1 MDTTTTIDGTG
12 AIDGQTGPAALR
24 ATDLTITY
32 RGAERPALDGLSFDL
47 PPGRTLLVVGPSGSG
62 KSTLALA
69 IAGLIPRDVP
79 ATVSGSLRLDDVDIA
94 SMARPSVSTKVGIV
108 FQDPTAQLVM
118 ERVEDDVAFG
128 LEQRGWPVEA
138 MRRRVP
144 EALAEVGLD
153 GLERRRSRRLSGG
166 QQQRLALAGVVAAMP
181 GLLVLDEPTA
191 NLDPVGA
198 GAFLGRLA
206 GLRAHRSTTIVL
218 IEHRVEEAWPL
229 ADLVLALDRAGR
241 TIDVGPPAEVAAR
254 SAVVM
259 DDAGIWLPAAVDGS
273 MARRRRARPRPQP
286 AQPTPALIDARGV
299 TFAYGQDQP
308 VIMDVSLSIA
318 AGERV
323 ALVGPNGGG
332 KSTLARLLVG
342 LLRPDAGSI
351 VLCGG
356 DPVRLRADELS
367 RRAAFVFQ
375 EPERQFLTALVRDE
389 VLLGLDP
396 ERHEA
401 ATALMDRLGLP
412 LDRFGGR
419 NPFRLSGGEARRL
432 SLAVALVHDPAVLV
446 LDEPTFGQD
455 RRTYQG
461 LLDILDEHLDA
472 GTTLIAATHDP
483 RFVADVATRVVT
495 ITAGRVTADESA

>member
-1 MDTTTTIDGTG
+1 MAATAAGDRAPTPASLG
-12 AIDGQTGPAALR
+12 AS
-24 ATDLTITY
+24 DLTITY
-32 RGAERPALDGLSFDL
+32 RGAERPALDGVSFDV

-79 ATVSGSLRLDDVDIA
+79 AAVSGSIRLDDRDVA
-94 SMARPSVSTKVGIV
+94 ALGGSEVAARVGMV
-108 FQDPTAQLVM
+108 FQDAAAQLVM
-118 ERVEDDVAFG
+118 ERVDDDVAFG
-128 LEQRGWPVEA
+128 LEQRGWPVET
-138 MRRRVP
+138 MRQRVP

-166 QQQRLALAGVVAAMP
+166 QQQRLALAGVLAANP
-181 GLLVLDEPTA
+181 GVLVLDEPTA
-191 NLDPVGA
+191 NLDPLGA
-198 GAFLGRLA
+198 GTFLGRLA
-206 GLRAHRSTTIVL
+206 ELGASRSTTIVL
-218 IEHRVEEAWPL
+218 IEHRVEAAWPL
-229 ADLVLALDRAGR
+229 ADLVLALDRDGR
-241 TIDVGPPAEVAAR
+241 AIDVGPPAEVAGR
-254 SAVVM
+254 SAAAM
-259 DDAGIWLPAAVDGS
+259 DDAGIWLPTAVGGS
-273 MARRRRARPRPQP
+273 VTGRRRPRPQP
-286 AQPTPALIDARGV
+286 AQTTPAQTTPTPALIEVSGV

-308 VIMDVSLSIA
+308 VIVDVSLSVER
-318 AGERV
+318 GERL

-342 LLRPDAGSI
+342 LLRPDAGS
-351 VLCGG
+351 VSLGG
-356 DPVRLRADELS
+356 DDPSRLRADALA
-367 RRAAFVFQ
+367 RRAAYVFQ

-389 VLLGLDP
+389 ILLGLDP

-401 ATALMDRLGLP
+401 AIALMDRLGLP

-432 SLAVALVHDPAVLV
+432 SLAVALVRDPAVLV

-455 RRTYQG
+455 RRTYEG

-495 ITAGRVTADESA
+495 ITAGRVTADEAAR